1 MGAKLVPDFVG
12 DPETPFRNRVTAFT
26 RGIIV
31 AMAYKSAQLIPIDS
45 QQFID
50 LWALE
55 YHKEVAERM
64 RRDLEG
70 VVEIARAN
78 LKRWLSDYPSGSPD
92 ARCLEEWQA
101 LLDTRTVEDLT
112 AIITED
118 SDEGQR
124 LRSSTPFTGIL
135 TFEER
140 EEIHNRCAEV
150 ATV

>member
-1 MGAKLVPDFVG
+1 
-12 DPETPFRNRVTAFT
+12 
-26 RGIIV
+26 
-31 AMAYKSAQLIPIDS
+31 MAYKSAQLIPIDS

-64 RRDLEG
+64 RRDPEG
-70 VVEIARAN
+70 VVEKARAN

-92 ARCLEEWQA
+92 AQCLEEWRE
-101 LLDTRTVEDLT
+101 LLDTRTVGELI

-150 ATV
+150 ATI